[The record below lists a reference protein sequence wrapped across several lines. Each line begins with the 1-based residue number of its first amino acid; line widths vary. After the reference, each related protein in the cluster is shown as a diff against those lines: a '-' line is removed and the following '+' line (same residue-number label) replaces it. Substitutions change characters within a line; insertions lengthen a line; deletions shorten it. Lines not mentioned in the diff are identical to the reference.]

1 MRYSNWVNDA
11 FYQTHPCLH
20 WTVINRFKNYCFSIQ
35 MGVASGFQGLDSV
48 RRDAWKR
55 GDERTKGAKMEEE
68 GGCRKGEKE
77 SGSLAE
83 AFMPKF
89 AQRTFRGSFV
99 IFHEKAL

>member
-1 MRYSNWVNDA
+1 
-11 FYQTHPCLH
+11 
-20 WTVINRFKNYCFSIQ
+20 
-35 MGVASGFQGLDSV
+35 
-48 RRDAWKR
+48 
-55 GDERTKGAKMEEE
+55 MEEE
-68 GGCRKGEKE
+68 GGCRKGAKE